1 MTERPNAQQY
11 KEEMQDLLNKTE
23 KLRQVIVTRL
33 YSLCVG
39 YPETPIAR
47 QADLDGTIIKAK
59 SLIPSS
65 RSKDYI
71 KNLPFET
78 QIKFIETIEKFL
90 AEQNPVKQLSI
101 NF

>member
-1 MTERPNAQQY
+1 MIDRPNAQQY
-11 KEEMQDLLNKTE
+11 KEEMQDLLNRTE

-33 YSLCVG
+33 YTLSVS

-47 QADLDGTIIKAK
+47 QADLGGTIIKAK
-59 SLIPSS
+59 SLVPIN

-71 KNLPFET
+71 KDLPFDT
-78 QIKFIETIEKFL
+78 QIHFIGVIEKFL